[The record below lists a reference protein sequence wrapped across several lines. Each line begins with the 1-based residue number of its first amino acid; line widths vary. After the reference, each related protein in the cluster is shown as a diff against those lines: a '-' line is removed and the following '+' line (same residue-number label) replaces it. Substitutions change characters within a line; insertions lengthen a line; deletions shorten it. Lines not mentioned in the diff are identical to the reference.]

1 MSNIT
6 LVGKEVARV
15 GFIFT
20 YVGTSPECEDCQV
33 KKACHDLKTG
43 YRYRITAIRDK
54 EHDCPVHF
62 GGKAVIAEYE
72 ELKMEISIPSS
83 KAIEGVIISLK
94 DGSCPLVW
102 CANHRLCRKE
112 NPASGKKVKITRLME
127 EMNCPRGLKLKRAEI
142 EIRKEG
148 KKSR

>member
-6 LVGKEVARV
+6 LIGKEVARV

-20 YVGTSPECEDCQV
+20 YVGTSPECVDCQV

-54 EHDCPVHF
+54 EHDCPVHD
-62 GGKAVIAEYE
+62 GGKAVIVEYE
-72 ELKMEISIPSS
+72 ELKVEASIPSN
-83 KAIEGVIISLK
+83 KAIEGAIISLK
-94 DGSCPLVW
+94 DGSCQVLS

-112 NPASGKKVKITRLME
+112 NPAAGKKVKITKLME
-127 EMNCPRGLKLKRAEI
+127 EINCPRGLKLRRAEV
-142 EIRKEG
+142 ELHG
-148 KKSR
+148 